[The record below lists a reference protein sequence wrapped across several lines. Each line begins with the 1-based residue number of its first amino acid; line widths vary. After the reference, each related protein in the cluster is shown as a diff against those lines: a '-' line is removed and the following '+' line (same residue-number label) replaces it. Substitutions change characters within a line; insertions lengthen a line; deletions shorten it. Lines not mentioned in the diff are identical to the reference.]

1 MKQIAGIRYIFLI
14 LVGILILL
22 YPYISS
28 SWNRYRDQQLISS
41 HREWV
46 DTQPEQEKE
55 KMWQVAQSYNNELG
69 IQPVPDAFS
78 LREGIHDPKYE
89 TVLNASQD
97 GMMGYVEIPKIDIEL
112 PIYHYTSDSVLQKG
126 AGHLFGSALPV
137 GGDGSHTVVSAHRG
151 LPNAEMFTNLPQLE
165 KGDQFY
171 FHVLGEILAYE
182 VDWIQVVKP
191 NQVSSLSG
199 IEGEDYAAL
208 ITCTPYGINTERIL
222 VRGKRV
228 PYDKKDYEK
237 AQSSQKKVD
246 EIYLA
251 VQVVCG
257 VLGFLLSL
265 LIILFVK
272 KRDQKRKNKES
283 M

>member
-1 MKQIAGIRYIFLI
+1 MKQRAGIRYIFLI

-199 IEGEDYAAL
+199 IEGEDYATL

-257 VLGFLLSL
+257 LSL
-265 LIILFVK
+265 IHI
-272 KRDQKRKNKES
+272 
-283 M
+283 